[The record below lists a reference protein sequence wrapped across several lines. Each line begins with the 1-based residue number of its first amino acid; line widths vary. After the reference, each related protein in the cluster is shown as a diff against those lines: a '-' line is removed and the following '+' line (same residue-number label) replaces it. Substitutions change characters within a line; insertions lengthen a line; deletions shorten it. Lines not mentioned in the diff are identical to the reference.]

1 MAHFAKARAR
11 KRRAAPVVPT
21 EAESDRASRPGGRN
35 SIHEAKTPLWGCHVG
50 KRALSGGNMKLILLL
65 APCVLALWVPL
76 YNSIPPVLFGI
87 PFFYWFQLI
96 LIPVSAL
103 AIVAADRIGKD

>member
-1 MAHFAKARAR
+1 MGEK
-11 KRRAAPVVPT
+11 
-21 EAESDRASRPGGRN
+21 AESGARNARGGRIRPN
-35 SIHEAKTPLWGCHVG
+35 
-50 KRALSGGNMKLILLL
+50 LSTAWANFDRRSEDVMLVASGRRMRDRGGNVKLLLLL

-87 PFFYWFQLI
+87 PFFYWFQLV